1 MYFEN
6 YEKREFRNFRDLNFR
21 DLKFFKFRN
30 LILFFE
36 NLELSIKGANVTSTA
51 TTTTTTHTPE
61 MFFHEIKCFKCDKFS
76 TKLKSSLFTHL
87 SSVHQF
93 DAREIDKLFDAH
105 IQRQLVLIDK
115 ESLVEKFEKKQAD
128 VMRAQA
134 NLLCEIKVKT
144 EMQIQQ
150 LMSSNKEIVQTQL
163 QMLQH
168 QLQENELH
176 LQQQQQLQV
185 QQQQQQ
191 QLQQQQLQQQQV
203 QLLKPNEII
212 IANATDAVSSQS
224 LLQANGGQTTFLVQ
238 TANGSIVQATAVLAG
253 NTVNVNTNNLNQ
265 LQEAAIANSA
275 SSLGQLINTSKLF
288 S

>member
-1 MYFEN
+1 
-6 YEKREFRNFRDLNFR
+6 
-21 DLKFFKFRN
+21 
-30 LILFFE
+30 
-36 NLELSIKGANVTSTA
+36 
-51 TTTTTTHTPE
+51 
-61 MFFHEIKCFKCDKFS
+61 
-76 TKLKSSLFTHL
+76 
-87 SSVHQF
+87 VHQF

-115 ESLVEKFEKKQAD
+115 ESLVEKFERKQAD

-150 LMSSNKEIVQTQL
+150 LMSGNKEVVQTQL

-176 LQQQQQLQV
+176 LQQQQQQLQV

-191 QLQQQQLQQQQV
+191 QQQQV

-275 SSLGQLINTSKLF
+275 SSSLGQLINTSKFCL
-288 S
+288 

>member
-1 MYFEN
+1 
-6 YEKREFRNFRDLNFR
+6 
-21 DLKFFKFRN
+21 
-30 LILFFE
+30 
-36 NLELSIKGANVTSTA
+36 VTST
-51 TTTTTTHTPE
+51 TNNTTTTHTPE

-76 TKLKSSLFTHL
+76 TKLKSSLFAHL

-115 ESLVEKFEKKQAD
+115 ESLVEKFERKQAD

-150 LMSSNKEIVQTQL
+150 LMSGNKEVVQTQL

-176 LQQQQQLQV
+176 LQQQQQQQQQLQV
-185 QQQQQQ
+185 QQQQ
-191 QLQQQQLQQQQV
+191 QQQQV

-275 SSLGQLINTSKLF
+275 SSSLGQLINTSKFCL
-288 S
+288 SLTLKL